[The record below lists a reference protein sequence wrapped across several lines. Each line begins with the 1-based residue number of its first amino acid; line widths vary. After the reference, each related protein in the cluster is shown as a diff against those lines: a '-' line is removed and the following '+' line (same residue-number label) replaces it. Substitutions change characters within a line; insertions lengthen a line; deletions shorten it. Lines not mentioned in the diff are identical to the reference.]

1 MVNISLT
8 KLPFLSNLTYK
19 NPNANVRAF
28 RTFFPS
34 IFFNDI
40 FLISNDNINCYTLA
54 DQNENLIIFRETYL
68 RRYLLET
75 LSIVNFS
82 SEKIF

>member
-8 KLPFLSNLTYK
+8 KLSFLSNLTYK

-54 DQNENLIIFRETYL
+54 DQNENLIIFGET
-68 RRYLLET
+68 YLLET

>member
-28 RTFFPS
+28 RTFF
-34 IFFNDI
+34 FFNDI

-54 DQNENLIIFRETYL
+54 DQNENLIIFGET
-68 RRYLLET
+68 YLLET

-82 SEKIF
+82 SEKIL

>member
-19 NPNANVRAF
+19 NPNANVRA
-28 RTFFPS
+28 FFPS

-54 DQNENLIIFRETYL
+54 DQNENLIIFGET
-68 RRYLLET
+68 YLLET